1 MKRPVGCTNSIGSC
15 VGAGGAGYVAPGS
28 PRRSVRLSAGQ
39 RSAVRAL
46 AKFPR
51 PRSGRPTGA
60 DLVTGRVRRSSP
72 HSPAWRSASDSTS
85 SCTERRLP
93 FIYLSTSTD
102 DRAAVSRFR
111 LLGVSAP
118 QRAAEAGRR
127 LARASC
133 VRRDARAAW
142 RVRKAERGGAS
153 CAAASGALY
162 IGTERP
168 LVSIAAC
175 VRHRQRDPRGR
186 ARTLPGLAPTD
197 RDRIGVA
204 RPSLCT
210 PWVTGAPQ
218 PPPWCPGLRRASRSS
233 YVACS
238 DRIFLSKTYASRP
251 RGVRNSSGASEV
263 RGSLAHEP

>member
-162 IGTERP
+162 IRTERP

-175 VRHRQRDPRGR
+175 ARHRQRDPRGR
-186 ARTLPGLAPTD
+186 ARTLPGLAPTTATASASHD
-197 RDRIGVA
+197 RVCAPHGLQALPSRRRGVQGCVARAALRMLPARTGFFSPRRTPRDRVG
-204 RPSLCT
+204 
-210 PWVTGAPQ
+210 
-218 PPPWCPGLRRASRSS
+218 
-233 YVACS
+233 YV
-238 DRIFLSKTYASRP
+238 IP
-251 RGVRNSSGASEV
+251 SGASEV